1 MEGPGNADSRS
12 AFLRNTMFGSFVQSR
27 FMPCP
32 DCGSSVERAHAA
44 GHRCDPE
51 RRLDYE
57 VFALRYG
64 QAAVEAEIAAYLASP
79 QGEFELWYAE
89 RERRRG
95 H

>member
-1 MEGPGNADSRS
+1 MSD
-12 AFLRNTMFGSFVQSR
+12 SFVQSR

-44 GHRCDPE
+44 RHRCDPK
-51 RRLDYE
+51 RRLDFE
-57 VFALRYG
+57 VFALRHEL
-64 QAAVEAEIAAYLASP
+64 AAVEAELTAYLETP
-79 QGEFELWYAE
+79 QGRFELWYAE

>member
-1 MEGPGNADSRS
+1 
-12 AFLRNTMFGSFVQSR
+12 MFGSFVQSR

-32 DCGSSVERAHAA
+32 DCGRSVERAHAG

-51 RRLDYE
+51 RLLDYA
-57 VFALRYG
+57 VFALRHELV
-64 QAAVEAEIAAYLASP
+64 AVDAEIAAYLASP
-79 QGEFELWYAE
+79 RGRFELWYAA

>member
-1 MEGPGNADSRS
+1 MSG
-12 AFLRNTMFGSFVQSR
+12 FFVQSR
-27 FMPCP
+27 FMPCL

-44 GHRCDPE
+44 GHRCDAK

-57 VFALRYG
+57 VFALRHELVI
-64 QAAVEAEIAAYLASP
+64 VETEIATYLASS
-79 QGEFELWYAE
+79 QGRFELWYAE